1 MGDGVWIGVQSYVI
15 GRSDQLSLNKIFDPI
30 TPSMRKGRDREV
42 EVLENYSE
50 NKLGLSCAK
59 LRQANLLRLLLLE
72 NSELC
77 KCEKRSTSTEVN

>member
-1 MGDGVWIGVQSYVI
+1 MTNQ
-15 GRSDQLSLNKIFDPI
+15 QNAANI
-30 TPSMRKGRDREV
+30 TPK
-42 EVLENYSE
+42 LIINITLLQ